1 MNLIWQSFNF
11 PSEPLFKQEE
21 RLAKSKPYA
30 NQQNINHMQ
39 IVIKSQFQN
48 SLNTTKNGVIAILI
62 TELLF
67 PAVGKVQ

>member
-1 MNLIWQSFNF
+1 
-11 PSEPLFKQEE
+11 
-21 RLAKSKPYA
+21 
-30 NQQNINHMQ
+30 MQ